1 MRGGETKIIHPG
13 VHRNPVPQTKQKT
26 DQGRLRETD
35 IRQLILFQ
43 LFTILQPPFILI
55 AQTITMSE
63 SSLAVFTASDCQY
76 NKNTLNI
83 NDLFLAHGGLSL
95 FHNASFSINRGE
107 VSGLVGINGAGKTS
121 LSRILASKELPGF
134 PQSLTVEYLAAS
146 DDEEF
151 LAGTYT
157 EDYNEILA
165 LKPLEYIKQRVKS
178 RSQQLQDKIDELEG
192 LLVDEEVEESALEAI
207 SDELSDLYE
216 IQESLEE
223 STKRE
228 MNRAISDLGL
238 NDYLDKSLGDLSSG
252 WRYKCRLVAAFLVHP
267 DLLIIDEPSF
277 LDSESTEWL
286 ISIIK
291 SITRASKAMVLFISH
306 KEALLDSLCDSII
319 YINASNHSITTYHV
333 GYSQFRAIHEKQI
346 EGATKTIA
354 STTDDMVKAEKS
366 LKHLKVQMKKR
377 EKNLKGTTSQNSDQ
391 RFIKGKN
398 KEAKQKA
405 DKSAASRLKKAKAA
419 VDDLE
424 SARNA
429 AKKEKAKSIHIKGQ
443 PIDQISITLTE
454 VGFRYDSNDDFL
466 FQNVDV
472 SVGPHD
478 KILLKGKNGCG
489 KSTLIKLI
497 LGELEPV
504 EGSITK
510 HGKCVYFPQT
520 ALSLLIR
527 QHGNSTTIDYLG
539 ENLTPTEARHHLG
552 DFGLTGDLSI
562 RCVNT
567 LSAGQRVRLWLAK
580 ECLKNKTPAILI
592 LDEIS
597 ENVDIETRDSLLE
610 LLESFNGACIVI
622 SHDSDFSKSFKHTK
636 AWQLTKF
643 GIRETFPDTS

>member
-1 MRGGETKIIHPG
+1 
-13 VHRNPVPQTKQKT
+13 
-26 DQGRLRETD
+26 
-35 IRQLILFQ
+35 
-43 LFTILQPPFILI
+43 
-55 AQTITMSE
+55 MSAG
-63 SSLAVFTASDCQY
+63 SLAGFTSSDCQY

-83 NDLFLAHGGLSL
+83 NDLSLAHGSRTL
-95 FHNASFSINRGE
+95 FNNASFSINRGE
-107 VSGLVGINGAGKTS
+107 VSGLIGINGSGKTS

-134 PQSLTVEYLAAS
+134 PQSFTVEYLAAS

-157 EDYNEILA
+157 EEYSEILA
-165 LKPLEYIKQRVKS
+165 LKPVDYINQRVKS
-178 RSQQLQDKIDELEG
+178 RTQQLQDKIDELEG
-192 LLVDEEVEESALEAI
+192 LLVDEEVEESGIEAI
-207 SDELSDLYE
+207 SEELSDLYE

-228 MNRAISDLGL
+228 MDRAISNLGL
-238 NDYLDKSLGDLSSG
+238 NDYLEKSLGDLSSG

-286 ISIIK
+286 ISMIK
-291 SITRASKAMVLFISH
+291 NITRASQAMVLFISH

-346 EGATKTIA
+346 EGANKTIA

-366 LKHLKVQMKKR
+366 LKQLKVQMKKR
-377 EKNLKGTTSQNSDQ
+377 EKNLKATTSQNSDQ

-424 SARNA
+424 S
-429 AKKEKAKSIHIKGQ
+429 
-443 PIDQISITLTE
+443 
-454 VGFRYDSNDDFL
+454 
-466 FQNVDV
+466 NVDV
-472 SVGPHD
+472 SVEPHD

-489 KSTLIKLI
+489 KSTLIRLI

-510 HGKCVYFPQT
+510 HGKCIYFPQT

-527 QHGNSTTIDYLG
+527 QHGNSTAMDYLG
-539 ENLTPTEARHHLG
+539 ENLTQTEARHHLG
-552 DFGLTGDLSI
+552 DFGLAGDLSV
-562 RCVNT
+562 RSVNT
-567 LSAGQRVRLWLAK
+567 LSAGQKRNL
-580 ECLKNKTPAILI
+580 
-592 LDEIS
+592 S
-597 ENVDIETRDSLLE
+597 
-610 LLESFNGACIVI
+610 
-622 SHDSDFSKSFKHTK
+622 
-636 AWQLTKF
+636 
-643 GIRETFPDTS
+643 